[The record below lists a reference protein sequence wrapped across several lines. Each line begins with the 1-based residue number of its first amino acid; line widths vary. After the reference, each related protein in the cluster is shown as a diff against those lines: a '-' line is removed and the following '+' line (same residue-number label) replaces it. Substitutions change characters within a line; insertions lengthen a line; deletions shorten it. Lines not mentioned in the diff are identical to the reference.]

1 MIPESTILP
10 SAAVAHE
17 KFRALDVAKLKNEN
31 GVIYEAEP
39 PAIRRHPPDPH
50 ARNCVDLTPS
60 ALPTGRARILTR
72 IRNSFNLR
80 KIGVSESVRRCMCDD
95 LDVRFID
102 LADGASH
109 LSPEMPM
116 AESRARPRVW
126 RRDGRNPF
134 GS

>member
-10 SAAVAHE
+10 SVAI
-17 KFRALDVAKLKNEN
+17 ALKYILSPS
-31 GVIYEAEP
+31 IST
-39 PAIRRHPPDPH
+39 
-50 ARNCVDLTPS
+50 ARN
-60 ALPTGRARILTR
+60 ALSVSKPLSVSPDVRSMLPNRNVPAPAAHGRARILPR
-72 IRNSFNLR
+72 IRISYNLR
-80 KIGVSESVRRCMCDD
+80 KIGVSESVRRCMRDN

-116 AESRARPRVW
+116 AESRTTPRVW
-126 RRDGRNPF
+126 RRHGRSPY